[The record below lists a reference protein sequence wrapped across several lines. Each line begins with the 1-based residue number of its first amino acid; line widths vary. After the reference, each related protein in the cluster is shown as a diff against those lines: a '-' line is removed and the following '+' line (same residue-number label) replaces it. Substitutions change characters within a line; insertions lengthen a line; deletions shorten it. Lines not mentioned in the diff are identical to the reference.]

1 MKTIYKK
8 LIIVALATFLLEGLI
23 IYFIYTSINAFYA
36 DLTNQI
42 AFLLTEQVE
51 NVINSEKLDI
61 NKLSPHSRNS
71 IRRLLKR
78 FSGSDSEIIHILIIN
93 NNNQIVVSDDPKQEG
108 KKYLNPKE
116 IKLLT
121 SNRPQ
126 ILSKKWEGDIEII
139 DIIFPLWQEEKI
151 QGYLRTVISVKHLE
165 NFAQNRK
172 NILILASIFTFSI
185 ILLTVFTTSRIYQS
199 NLKDINL
206 AIEKL
211 SQSRFD
217 FDPKVKG
224 NDEFSSV
231 FLQIHKIYERTLDL
245 NESFQKAEDRITAMM
260 KVIHEG
266 LLIIDL
272 NMKIVTYNDYLL
284 DILGV
289 RERSDPTGS
298 LYQIFQKN
306 PKLVEIYRRAKDPL
320 THTVRKVL
328 TLRLLD
334 DKVVNIQ
341 LNTVAITDQ
350 GNVTGIIFY
359 IKNLGIIQ
367 ELEKNLHRSMK
378 FGVISKLASSVGHE
392 IRNPL
397 SSLAIHSGVV
407 ENLVS
412 KAIKD
417 ERSLTKIKKSLSILN
432 SEVERIDKIIDQF
445 FNLAKSDEIEL
456 TCENINDLLLEVV
469 ELVMQQ
475 ASEKNVNIYEQFT
488 DNLPMIYLSKDQMK
502 QVIIN
507 LILNSFDSMPK
518 GGDLY
523 LMTNYN
529 DGHVR
534 ISVKDTGQGIP
545 AEIRDQIFE
554 LYYSTKPSG
563 GGIGLAVSKQIVEI
577 HEGNI
582 SFSSEKGQGTTF
594 SIELPIS

>member
-8 LIIVALATFLLEGLI
+8 LIIVGFATFLLEGLI

-36 DLTNQI
+36 DLTNRI

-61 NKLSPHSRNS
+61 NKLSPYSRNS

-108 KKYLNPKE
+108 KKYVNPEE
-116 IKLLT
+116 IKLLH
-121 SNRPQ
+121 SDRPQ

-139 DIIFPLWQEEKI
+139 DIIFPLWQEEEI
-151 QGYLRTVISVKHLE
+151 HGYLRTVISVKHLQ

-172 NILILASIFTFSI
+172 NILIMASIFTFSI

-199 NLKDINL
+199 NLREINT

-211 SQSRFD
+211 SQSKFD
-217 FDPKVKG
+217 FEPQVKG

-231 FLQIHKIYERTLDL
+231 FAQIHKLYERTVDL
-245 NESFQKAEDRITAMM
+245 NESFQKAEDRINAMM

-284 DILGV
+284 DIL
-289 RERSDPTGS
+289 RIRKRSDPEGS
-298 LYQIFQKN
+298 LYQILQKN
-306 PKLVEIYRRAKDPL
+306 PKLVEVYRRAKDPL
-320 THTVRKVL
+320 THTIRKVL

-334 DKVVNIQ
+334 EKVVNIQ
-341 LNTVAITDQ
+341 LNTVAIIDQ

-359 IKNLGIIQ
+359 LKNLGVIQ

-397 SSLAIHSGVV
+397 SSLAIHTGVV

-412 KAIKD
+412 KAVHDKG
-417 ERSLTKIKKSLSILN
+417 SLTKIKKSLSILN
-432 SEVERIDKIIDQF
+432 SEVERINKMIDQF

-469 ELVMQQ
+469 ELVHQQ
-475 ASEKNVNIYEQFT
+475 AYEKNVNIYEQFT

-507 LILNSFDSMPK
+507 LILNSFDAMPK

-523 LMTNYN
+523 LITNCD

-534 ISVKDTGQGIP
+534 ISVRDTGQGIP
-545 AEIRDQIFE
+545 EDISDQIFE
-554 LYYSTKPSG
+554 LYYSTKTSG

-577 HEGNI
+577 HEGKI
-582 SFSSEKGQGTTF
+582 SFASEKGRGTTF
-594 SIELPIS
+594 SIELPI